1 MKDIH
6 DRARKLAAHA
16 KYDTN
21 EGRVALGLLR
31 EMVKAH
37 PELAQY
43 VPEEHRPGKR
53 RSRSREEAPPPQE
66 RPRRQEL
73 FMTHH
78 LRNHAA
84 TLAASMGL
92 SWEYVRGIEEED
104 FHRMEVTGDLDSSR
118 RYLEEWHRHAD
129 AVEVLLEVV
138 AEAYLRQ
145 HFDEEAIVR
154 LHCDQAR
161 GYTFEAISRSP
172 GQWLRRERKREQRM
186 SAARERVNVERLVAG
201 ARQYVK
207 WTEG

>member
-1 MKDIH
+1 MKDIR

-31 EMVKAH
+31 EMVEAH

-43 VPEEHRPGKR
+43 LPEEHRARKK
-53 RSRSREEAPPPQE
+53 RSRSREEAPPPHR
-66 RPRRQEL
+66 RPRREYLQ
-73 FMTHH
+73 MTHH
-78 LRNHAA
+78 LRGLAA

-104 FHRMEVTGDLDSSR
+104 FHRMEVLGDRETCS
-118 RYLEEWHRHAD
+118 RYLEEWQRHAD

-145 HFDEEAIVR
+145 HFDEEAIVA

-186 SAARERVNVERLVAG
+186 AAARERVNVERLLAG